1 MRKYEEENAENDQEI
16 HSQFKFNHIIMND
29 SRKQEKILETIKWQ
43 LLYNIKNFP
52 LDNLF
57 IFLTLTMRW

>member
-1 MRKYEEENAENDQEI
+1 MKKNEEENAENNQEI

-29 SRKQEKILETIKWQ
+29 SHEQEKILETIKWQ